1 MHGHRNL
8 NLKIKFFTVFLCR
21 NPDPSAVQFSNPPG
35 QVPPRRRP
43 PPSPQAQLQQL
54 YFNRQFQQQ
63 IPLRPRILR
72 PLPRPA
78 TPSVEDFPALTTSSQ
93 AQNVHEARLRAS
105 LAGNDPNLAVQ
116 TLSQQQGSL
125 YDQQLLQL
133 ATAAQGRLVQAQP
146 LPEQVAQV
154 QYVPQQQTAYT
165 TRSQVEYVPE
175 PQQASE
181 NPISY
186 SSRQVLPPRQIVP
199 SENAKVARRPAPPEQ
214 YLRETTQPFPE
225 RTAVPNLQTQQNSEP
240 ILYLSSQSG
249 QQTPSINQD
258 NIISQLLS
266 EGHSLLHSPSPS
278 SAVLVEEG
286 IRSSTSA
293 PPAESTSSVYVTQTS
308 ALKNSQR
315 PSRITV
321 EEIGGVQ
328 EDSDTPLPV
337 VHLPTPRGQR
347 PLTQS
352 EFQALIDAGFK
363 ISPVPDSSPQTVAP
377 QYYQPTTKKQRSY
390 TTPSPPHSNRLP
402 YDPRQNKPEQ
412 ESENEQQVGNVGA
425 EILQQ
430 RSKASR
436 QQEQDTN
443 PRHEEEEVVE
453 YIRRPESQNV
463 RQGVQVAGIQFI
475 TNKPESEDQ
484 TIRYIQIPTGPQLPD
499 TNEGVIL
506 AKYQPEA
513 GRGLL
518 RTQLQGL
525 QDQRESV
532 QHPVQNIRY
541 RSQANKPNY
550 QTEADNLPQQT
561 PTYQGDEEALT
572 QQAPVFHPIIVAE
585 LSTTPAPRRRRP
597 RPNQS
602 KVFNHAQSEDDQTRS
617 EESPQQYIV
626 SVDSIPQQTSFGTR
640 NSRLR
645 GRRPTSNAES

>member
-1 MHGHRNL
+1 MHE
-8 NLKIKFFTVFLCR
+8 V
-21 NPDPSAVQFSNPPG
+21 
-35 QVPPRRRP
+35 
-43 PPSPQAQLQQL
+43 
-54 YFNRQFQQQ
+54 
-63 IPLRPRILR
+63 
-72 PLPRPA
+72 
-78 TPSVEDFPALTTSSQ
+78 
-93 AQNVHEARLRAS
+93 RLRAS

-116 TLSQQQGSL
+116 ALSQQQGSL
-125 YDQQLLQL
+125 YDQQLLHL

-146 LPEQVAQV
+146 LPQQVAQI

-175 PQQASE
+175 PQQVSQ
-181 NPISY
+181 NPDSY
-186 SSRQVLPPRQIVP
+186 ASRQVLPPRQLVP
-199 SENAKVARRPAPPEQ
+199 SENAKVSRRPAPPEQ
-214 YLRETTQPFPE
+214 YLRETTQPIPE
-225 RTAVPNLQTQQNSEP
+225 RSVVPNLQTQQNSEP

-249 QQTPSINQD
+249 QQTSSINQD

-266 EGHSLLHSPSPS
+266 EGHSLLHSPNPS
-278 SAVLVEEG
+278 SAVLIEEG
-286 IRSSTSA
+286 IRSSTSS
-293 PPAESTSSVYVTQTS
+293 PPTESTSSIYLTQTS
-308 ALKNSQR
+308 ALKNSQG
-315 PSRITV
+315 PNRITV
-321 EEIGGVQ
+321 EEIGAVQ

-363 ISPVPDSSPQTVAP
+363 ISPVPVSSPQTVAP
-377 QYYQPTTKKQRSY
+377 QYYHPTTKKQRSY
-390 TTPSPPHSNRLP
+390 TTPSPPHSNRLS
-402 YDPRQNKPEQ
+402 YDLRQNKPEQ
-412 ESENEQQVGNVGA
+412 ESENEQKVGNVGA
-425 EILQQ
+425 ESLQQ
-430 RSKASR
+430 KSKASR

-443 PRHEEEEVVE
+443 PRHEEEEIVE
-453 YIRRPESQNV
+453 YIRRPESQNI

-484 TIRYIQIPTGPQLPD
+484 TIRYIQIPTASQLPD
-499 TNEGVIL
+499 TSEGVIL

-525 QDQRESV
+525 QAQRESV

-541 RSQANKPNY
+541 RPQANKPNY
-550 QTEADNLPQQT
+550 QTEADSLPQQT
-561 PTYQGDEEALT
+561 PSYQGGEEALS
-572 QQAPVFHPIIVAE
+572 QQAPVFHPIIVEE

-602 KVFNHAQSEDDQTRS
+602 KVVNHAQSEDDQTRN
-617 EESPQQYIV
+617 EDSPQQYIV
-626 SVDSIPQQTSFGTR
+626 SVDSIPQPTSFGAR

>member
-1 MHGHRNL
+1 
-8 NLKIKFFTVFLCR
+8 
-21 NPDPSAVQFSNPPG
+21 
-35 QVPPRRRP
+35 
-43 PPSPQAQLQQL
+43 
-54 YFNRQFQQQ
+54 
-63 IPLRPRILR
+63 
-72 PLPRPA
+72 
-78 TPSVEDFPALTTSSQ
+78 
-93 AQNVHEARLRAS
+93 VHEARLRAS

-116 TLSQQQGSL
+116 ALNQQQGSL

-133 ATAAQGRLVQAQP
+133 ATATQGRLVQAQP
-146 LPEQVAQV
+146 LPQQVAQV

-165 TRSQVEYVPE
+165 IRSQAEYVPE
-175 PQQASE
+175 PQQVSQSSD
-181 NPISY
+181 SY
-186 SSRQVLPPRQIVP
+186 SGRQVLPPRQIVP
-199 SENAKVARRPAPPEQ
+199 SENAKGSRRPAPPEQ
-214 YLRETTQPFPE
+214 YLRETTQPIPE
-225 RTAVPNLQTQQNSEP
+225 RTVVPNLQTQQNSEP
-240 ILYLSSQSG
+240 IIYLSSQSG
-249 QQTPSINQD
+249 QQTPGINQD

-266 EGHSLLHSPSPS
+266 EGLLHSPTPS

-286 IRSSTSA
+286 SRSSPSS
-293 PPAESTSSVYVTQTS
+293 PPTEPTSSIYVAQTS
-308 ALKNSQR
+308 ALKNSQG
-315 PSRITV
+315 PSRINV
-321 EEIGGVQ
+321 EEIGAVQ

-377 QYYQPTTKKQRSY
+377 QYYHPTTKRQRSY
-390 TTPSPPHSNRLP
+390 TTPTPPHSNQLS
-402 YDPRQNKPEQ
+402 YEPRQNKPEQ
-412 ESENEQQVGNVGA
+412 ESDNEQQVGNAGA
-425 EILQQ
+425 ERLQQ
-430 RSKASR
+430 KIKANR

-453 YIRRPESQNV
+453 YIRRPESQNI

-484 TIRYIQIPTGPQLPD
+484 TIRYIQIPAAPQLPD

-525 QDQRESV
+525 QAQREGV
-532 QHPVQNIRY
+532 QHQVQNLRY
-541 RSQANKPNY
+541 RPQAHKPNY
-550 QTEADNLPQQT
+550 QNEADNLPQQT
-561 PTYQGDEEALT
+561 PSYQEGEEALS
-572 QQAPVFHPIIVAE
+572 QQAPIFHPIIVAE

-597 RPNQS
+597 RPNPS
-602 KVFNHAQSEDDQTRS
+602 NVVNHAQSEDDQTRN

-626 SVDSIPQQTSFGTR
+626 SVDSIPQQTTFGAR
-640 NSRLR
+640 SSRSR

>member
-1 MHGHRNL
+1 
-8 NLKIKFFTVFLCR
+8 
-21 NPDPSAVQFSNPPG
+21 
-35 QVPPRRRP
+35 
-43 PPSPQAQLQQL
+43 
-54 YFNRQFQQQ
+54 
-63 IPLRPRILR
+63 
-72 PLPRPA
+72 
-78 TPSVEDFPALTTSSQ
+78 
-93 AQNVHEARLRAS
+93 
-105 LAGNDPNLAVQ
+105 
-116 TLSQQQGSL
+116 
-125 YDQQLLQL
+125 
-133 ATAAQGRLVQAQP
+133 
-146 LPEQVAQV
+146 
-154 QYVPQQQTAYT
+154 
-165 TRSQVEYVPE
+165 
-175 PQQASE
+175 
-181 NPISY
+181 
-186 SSRQVLPPRQIVP
+186 
-199 SENAKVARRPAPPEQ
+199 
-214 YLRETTQPFPE
+214 
-225 RTAVPNLQTQQNSEP
+225 
-240 ILYLSSQSG
+240 
-249 QQTPSINQD
+249 
-258 NIISQLLS
+258 
-266 EGHSLLHSPSPS
+266 
-278 SAVLVEEG
+278 
-286 IRSSTSA
+286 
-293 PPAESTSSVYVTQTS
+293 
-308 ALKNSQR
+308 
-315 PSRITV
+315 
-321 EEIGGVQ
+321 
-328 EDSDTPLPV
+328 
-337 VHLPTPRGQR
+337 
-347 PLTQS
+347 
-352 EFQALIDAGFK
+352 
-363 ISPVPDSSPQTVAP
+363 VPDSSPQTVAP

-541 RSQANKPNY
+541 RPQANKPNY

-561 PTYQGDEEALT
+561 PTYQGDEETLT

-602 KVFNHAQSEDDQTRS
+602 KVVNHAQSEDDQTRS